1 MGLERRLLLD
11 REVQSGDAAT
21 RRVELGR
28 DVALSA
34 ILLRI
39 ECTNGAT
46 SGTELLIDAIDRI
59 EIVDGSQ
66 VLFSLEGTELYKW
79 NWVWLRKRPPQVRT
93 MAAAGVQELA
103 LLIPF
108 GRSIGDKRLYLP
120 TGRFQRPELT
130 IEFSPTISATAF
142 ATATFTITAVE
153 YSWPLGEV
161 PGATLGYLRTRQI
174 RAFTSA
180 ASGDEDIELDRTNP
194 YMGAL
199 VYAREAAIADGVDIT
214 IVEVRENDGRVI
226 PFRGRFLDIQMENQV
241 MFDLDP
247 VEEGIALLT
256 DAETVDTLLS
266 RVLSASVHLIE
277 DTAAADAAH
286 PLARIATITADRL
299 AMSVIEVD
307 EAATQADSAVA
318 TALYTLHWRAR
329 GIGIGNAV
337 FLPLALPGDIENPYM
352 APQKNKVQLRLTQGG
367 AGATVRVSTQE
378 LVPG

>member
-11 REVQSGDAAT
+11 REVQPTDAAT
-21 RRVELGR
+21 RRVEIGR
-28 DVALSA
+28 DVALSG

-46 SGTELLIDAIDRI
+46 SGAELLIDAIDRI
-59 EIVDGSQ
+59 EVVDGSQ
-66 VLFSLEGTELYKW
+66 VLFSLEGVELYKW
-79 NWVWLRKRPPQVRT
+79 NWIWLRKRPPQVRS
-93 MAAAGVQELA
+93 MVAGGVQELA
-103 LLIPF
+103 LFIPF
-108 GRSIGDKRLYLP
+108 GRTIGDKRLYLP

-130 IEFSPTISATAF
+130 VEFSPTISATTF
-142 ATATFTITAVE
+142 ATGTFTITAVE

-161 PGATLGYLRTRQI
+161 PGATMGYLRTRQI

-199 VYAREAAIADGVDIT
+199 VYAREAAIADGVDVT

-266 RVLSASVHLIE
+266 RVLSASVHLVE
-277 DTAAADAAH
+277 DTGGADANH

-299 AMSVIEVD
+299 AMSVVEVD
-307 EAATQADSAVA
+307 EAGTQADSAVA
-318 TALYTLHWRAR
+318 TALYELHWRAR
-329 GIGIGNAV
+329 GIGVGNAV
-337 FLPLALPGDIENPYM
+337 FIPLALPGDIENPYM
-352 APQKNKVQLRLTQGG
+352 APQKNKVQLRLTQGA

-378 LVPG
+378 LVPA